1 VPVVPDGPVPPGVD
15 YNMWLGPATER
26 TFNQNRFHYNF
37 RWFWDYAGGKMTDWG
52 VHLLDMAFYAMDS
65 WHPLSVSA
73 NGGKIVYPDDAM
85 ETPDVLE
92 SIYKFNDFS
101 IIWKNNFALKS
112 DETGRNH
119 GLAFKGING
128 TLYVNRN
135 GWEVVPNSSGGGDL
149 MEKVPLTPST
159 GNHLDFHVKDF
170 INCVKT
176 REKTACDVETGRNVV
191 INAHLGNIAY
201 RTGETIKW
209 NPDNNSFGN
218 NSLANALIL
227 PEYRKPWE
235 LPKL

>member
-1 VPVVPDGPVPPGVD
+1 
-15 YNMWLGPATER
+15 
-26 TFNQNRFHYNF
+26 
-37 RWFWDYAGGKMTDWG
+37 MTDWG

-149 MEKVPLTPST
+149 MEKVSHTLIKKLEHLESTKVVDIQHRLDSVTPCT
-159 GNHLDFHVKDF
+159 D
-170 INCVKT
+170 
-176 REKTACDVETGRNVV
+176 
-191 INAHLGNIAY
+191 
-201 RTGETIKW
+201 
-209 NPDNNSFGN
+209 
-218 NSLANALIL
+218 ALRA
-227 PEYRKPWE
+227 E
-235 LPKL
+235 